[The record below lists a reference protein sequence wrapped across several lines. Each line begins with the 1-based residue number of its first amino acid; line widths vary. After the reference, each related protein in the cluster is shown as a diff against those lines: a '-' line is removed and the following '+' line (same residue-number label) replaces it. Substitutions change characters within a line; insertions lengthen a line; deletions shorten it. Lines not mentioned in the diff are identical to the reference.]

1 MSRIQEAQQRLEI
14 AINRLDAALQQRLN
28 GTEDQADIATLS
40 QQLEAA
46 QSEYAEL
53 QDVTAKVAERL
64 DQTIDRLRKILDE
77 ET

>member
-28 GTEDQADIATLS
+28 GTGDQADIATLS

-53 QDVTAKVAERL
+53 QDVTAQVAERL

>member
-28 GTEDQADIATLS
+28 GTEGQPDIATLS

-46 QSEYAEL
+46 QSEYAAL
-53 QDVTAKVAERL
+53 QDVTTKVAERL

-77 ET
+77 ES

>member
-14 AINRLDAALQQRLN
+14 AVSRLDAALQQRLN
-28 GTEDQADIATLS
+28 GAEDQADIATLS

-64 DQTIDRLRKILDE
+64 DQTIDRLRKILEDE
-77 ET
+77 S